1 MNTRTK
7 LILLFLF
14 LYSIPIFAT
23 GDSTR
28 FLLPH
33 DSVFILIGEYPEKV
47 IEHRLSSKQTYYS
60 LARHYG
66 LEVAELDYFNPGLK
80 AENLKPGD
88 IIRIPVPNASIRR
101 YTKKNFVRWKY
112 APIYYK
118 VKPGDNMFKI
128 AKEHFKMP
136 IDTLKKRNKYWKD
149 DVTIGQILQVG
160 WLPTKGVPDSLQK
173 LKGHPLWKGSDQLE
187 SKFTEDKAV
196 KKKVTERGVT
206 VWPKNQPGDS
216 NESYILHNSAKIG
229 SIIAVTNP
237 MTNRTVYAKC
247 IGRIPEKVYPGG
259 VKAVI
264 SAPIAVLLG
273 VRDER
278 FFSYINYLK

>member
-1 MNTRTK
+1 MNTRNK
-7 LILLFLF
+7 IIVLLIS
-14 LYSIPIFAT
+14 LYCTSLFAT

-33 DSVFILIGEYPEKV
+33 DSVFILIGEFPEKI
-47 IEHRLSSKQTYYS
+47 IEHHLSSKQTYYS

-66 LEVAELDYFNPGLK
+66 LELAELDYFNPGLK
-80 AENLKPGD
+80 PENLKPGD
-88 IIRIPVPNASIRR
+88 VIRIPIPNASIRR
-101 YTKKNFVRWKY
+101 YTKKGFVRWKY

-118 VKPGDNMFKI
+118 VKPGDTMFKI

-136 IDTLKKRNKYWKD
+136 VDTLKKRNKYWKE
-149 DVTIGQILQVG
+149 DVAVGQILQVG

-173 LKGHPLWKGSDQLE
+173 LKGHPLWKGSEQLE
-187 SKFTEDKAV
+187 SKFTSETTG
-196 KKKVTERGVT
+196 KKKITEKGVT
-206 VWPKNQPGDS
+206 VWPKSQPSES
-216 NESYILHNSAKIG
+216 NESFILHNHAKIG

-247 IGRIPEKVYPGG
+247 IGRIPEKVYPGS

-264 SAPIAVLLG
+264 STPIATLLG